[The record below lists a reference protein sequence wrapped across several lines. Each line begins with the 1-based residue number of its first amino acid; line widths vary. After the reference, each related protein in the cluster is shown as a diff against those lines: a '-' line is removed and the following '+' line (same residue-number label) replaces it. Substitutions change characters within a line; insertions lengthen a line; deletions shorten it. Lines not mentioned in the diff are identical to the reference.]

1 MAEKSKFDGAL
12 GRLSKR
18 PPVMVE
24 GSPSAAPSTPPA
36 TGKGRPPGKRS
47 DPEFSPTTFFVRKG
61 TKRKAARL
69 LEDQDAGKDL
79 SDLVEQL
86 LAQWI
91 SKNSHA

>member
-12 GRLSKR
+12 GRLNKR
-18 PPVMVE
+18 PAMTGDGP
-24 GSPSAAPSTPPA
+24 PAASAAIVS
-36 TGKGRPPGKRS
+36 TGKGRPLGKRS
-47 DPEFSPTTFFVRKG
+47 DPEFSPTTFFVRKD

-91 SKNSHA
+91 SQNSHA